1 MELTGDIFKSLPE
14 SKQKAEDNSVGVVKE
29 VPILTEEVLADH
41 NKTTK
46 NHDADKR
53 GDAAKSEPP
62 DDSRSQIGAGVLA
75 GITAGST
82 GLFLGGPFLGAI
94 SGASA
99 YYVASNN
106 DGPIGDAARNTGDW
120 AVKTGAKV
128 GETVRE
134 ADERHNIFDQV
145 QNFFSNGWQR
155 VCQLDQEHKAS
166 ERVKETVSEVGAK
179 TIEFER
185 NHHFMEN
192 TLVGIQKGI
201 DFVLEKLKGAT
212 NNENSNAH
220 STNS

>member
-1 MELTGDIFKSLPE
+1 MLTNVAMPPKVNRRMILDLKLELGFSRALQVIRYVSCHELFLDIFDVEHVFTTPDSPTPDSHSL
-14 SKQKAEDNSVGVVKE
+14 S
-29 VPILTEEVLADH
+29 L
-41 NKTTK
+41 
-46 NHDADKR
+46 
-53 GDAAKSEPP
+53 
-62 DDSRSQIGAGVLA
+62 
-75 GITAGST
+75 AGST